1 VSKKLGHHKLAAL
14 KAKAAKC
21 LIDPNEPRADMG
33 PAFWPSEAEMLR
45 RLEQKQERVWSS
57 TANRPD
63 IGPHLHG
70 GGNGR
75 VSHKRN
81 EY

>member
-1 VSKKLGHHKLAAL
+1 MSKKLGHHKRAEL
-14 KAKAAKC
+14 KVEAAKC
-21 LIDPNEPRADMG
+21 LIDPNEPRADLG
-33 PAFWPSEAEMLR
+33 PRPWPSEAEMLR
-45 RLEQKQERVWSS
+45 RLEQRQERVWSS

>member
-1 VSKKLGHHKLAAL
+1 MSKKLGHRKKADL

-21 LIDPNEPRADMG
+21 LIDPKEPPADMG
-33 PAFWPSEAEMLR
+33 PGIPLSEAGMLR
-45 RLEQKQERVWSS
+45 NLDKAERAVWSAA
-57 TANRPD
+57 ANRPD
-63 IGPHLHG
+63 IHPHLHG